1 MLRFHF
7 SPLLEV
13 HNRLIVPARWNPK
26 STQIKAMFNRWSLW
40 VFILGTG
47 LVLAVWLVTRGY
59 STWRLEKDLDGAK
72 DLITARSPGKA
83 RLLLEDAARLQP
95 ANDEVKLL
103 LGACEQA
110 LGRSGEAVG
119 AWSRVKVDSSF
130 APPAAMLAARLFLK
144 TDRFAEAE
152 PYLFKTILAK
162 GKRAVEPLDTLV
174 NLYKFQGRFVEAR
187 GLVSSAWGSYP
198 DPVGLLKELENLGSS
213 NPMSVGIA
221 YAALEKASK
230 NAPDDDWIWRPA
242 RAGLTKPSNGSSFA
256 FRSARTTRRF
266 DALGL
271 IGRSRC
277 RIRPRGNG
285 RCVMFRTIS
294 FHRWKCSRCK
304 PGLPRARAM
313 PPVSKRPS
321 RG

>member
-174 NLYKFQGRFVEAR
+174 NLYKF
-187 GLVSSAWGSYP
+187 
-198 DPVGLLKELENLGSS
+198 
-213 NPMSVGIA
+213 
-221 YAALEKASK
+221 
-230 NAPDDDWIWRPA
+230 
-242 RAGLTKPSNGSSFA
+242 
-256 FRSARTTRRF
+256 
-266 DALGL
+266 
-271 IGRSRC
+271 
-277 RIRPRGNG
+277 
-285 RCVMFRTIS
+285 
-294 FHRWKCSRCK
+294 
-304 PGLPRARAM
+304 
-313 PPVSKRPS
+313 
-321 RG
+321 